1 MGMREPGSVA
11 TVASPVRHRTIECWN
26 SERHTMEENARAGE
40 DTDDEDEDD
49 KDDVDID
56 DDDDA
61 VAPEVGHTPRR
72 AHITSHSGSCAAK
85 RLRWR
90 LVRATRDKSY
100 SPRKASACSTKSAG
114 SATNRDARPARW
126 CGDNASD
133 VDASGVA
140 AEEEDKEARVRL
152 LIFAC
157 S

>member
-26 SERHTMEENARAGE
+26 SERHTMEEDARADE
-40 DTDDEDEDD
+40 DTDDGDEDD

-72 AHITSHSGSCAAK
+72 AQILSHSGSCAAK
-85 RLRWR
+85 RLSRR

-100 SPRKASACSTKSAG
+100 SPKNASACSTRSAG
-114 SATNRDARPARW
+114 SAANRDTR
-126 CGDNASD
+126 GDNASD
-133 VDASGVA
+133 DDCSDVA

-152 LIFAC
+152 LIFAF
-157 S
+157 